1 MKYRKTQISELGRKC
16 ITHLDFPIQNLTL
29 NEHDCGVKR
38 KKCQNTTTINNKHT
52 NAINET

>member
-16 ITHLDFPIQNLTL
+16 ITQLDFPIQNLTL

-38 KKCQNTTTINNKHT
+38 FFSSKYDNDK
-52 NAINET
+52 